1 MFYSIVLVILFT
13 CTIFLVPLIGMAY
26 KEKNIWIVENGNYNN
41 SYFIPVRNNSSKVP
55 IILKSNTKWKII
67 MSNLNDWLSTDK
79 TSGGSG
85 TTEVTITAL
94 ENTSTSS
101 RTATIYVKSSDSNI
115 SIPITINQAAKV
127 YTISANKSS
136 QIMPTTTYKFLVTI
150 TSNGAYSAYPQESW
164 LTAVNAY
171 PDYSTDSSGNTWLIT
186 ATENTTGSART
197 GSVKFESTVQAG
209 VSVNI
214 LISQDYNTNT
224 VSSSDTTIE
233 ARKNGAIY
241 YSNYVSSSLV
251 GTCTFLYPGAITENS
266 PTINNVYVQFKFL
279 DGTESELY
287 DITEDNLGQGI
298 ALNCGT
304 EQNYVTS
311 LRWGVNLATN
321 NTGTDLTCT
330 LDTVI
335 WSSNGASNIVP
346 TVTVNQAM
354 II

>member
-13 CTIFLVPLIGMAY
+13 CTIFLVLLIGMAY

-101 RTATIYVKSSDSNI
+101 RTTTIYVKSSDSSI

-136 QIMPTTTYKFLVTI
+136 QIMPTTTYKFLVPI
-150 TSNGAYSAYPQESW
+150 TSNGA
-164 LTAVNAY
+164 
-171 PDYSTDSSGNTWLIT
+171 YSTDSSGNTWLIT

-197 GSVKFESTVQAG
+197 GNVQFESTVQAG

-224 VSSSDTTIE
+224 ASSSDTTIE

-251 GTCTFLYPGAITENS
+251 GTCTFLYPGAVTEDS
-266 PTINNVYVQFKFL
+266 PTIDNVYVQFKFL
-279 DGTESELY
+279 DETESELY
-287 DITEDNLGQGI
+287 DITDYNLGQGI

-330 LDTVI
+330 LGTMI

>member
-13 CTIFLVPLIGMAY
+13 CTILLVLLIGMAY

-41 SYFIPVRNNSSKVP
+41 RYFIPVRNNSSKVS

-101 RTATIYVKSSDSNI
+101 RTTTIYVKSSDSNI

-136 QIMPTTTYKFLVTI
+136 QIVPTTTYKFLVTI

-186 ATENTTGSART
+186 ATENTTGINRVGTLTFA
-197 GSVKFESTVQAG
+197 STIAAG
-209 VSVNI
+209 VSAE
-214 LISQDYNTNT
+214 LTISQD
-224 VSSSDTTIE
+224 STTEIISTS
-233 ARKNGAIY
+233 GTTCDCQSTSGLY
-241 YSNYVSSSLV
+241 YSDYITSNLNGYCRFIYVKDV
-251 GTCTFLYPGAITENS
+251 QQNAPVVDNA
-266 PTINNVYVQFKFL
+266 YVQFIYN
-279 DGTESELY
+279 DDSVSELF
-287 DITEDNLGQGI
+287 DITDDNFGQGV
-298 ALNCGT
+298 ALNCGLSGK
-304 EQNYVTS
+304 YVKS
-311 LRWGVNLATN
+311 LRWAIQLTENSTGNLLVGSLDVTIINSA
-321 NTGTDLTCT
+321 NTSVLTPAIT
-330 LDTVI
+330 
-335 WSSNGASNIVP
+335 
-346 TVTVNQAM
+346 
-354 II
+354 IIQE